1 MQAVR
6 YPISFIRFRK
16 SFFRKG
22 LVLSFKATFIRS
34 EGFSAAVKKS
44 PHDGQNLVV
53 YGYLAET
60 GPILCFCD
68 IQVTFVKMDIGPGQL
83 KELVGPHTRIE
94 QYKQYLIVEK
104 GLSKNTIYSYLRDLI
119 AFSNFIGE
127 EYEINQIEN
136 INAQND
142 KKNNKNI
149 VIINKDKCKSY
160 NIVKSKNK
168 KNENIITIIITITIM
183 ILMITI

>member
-1 MQAVR
+1 MSIIIFMVNEN
-6 YPISFIRFRK
+6 K
-16 SFFRKG
+16 
-22 LVLSFKATFIRS
+22 
-34 EGFSAAVKKS
+34 
-44 PHDGQNLVV
+44 
-53 YGYLAET
+53 
-60 GPILCFCD
+60 
-68 IQVTFVKMDIGPGQL
+68 
-83 KELVGPHTRIE
+83 
-94 QYKQYLIVEK
+94 
-104 GLSKNTIYSYLRDLI
+104 
-119 AFSNFIGE
+119 
-127 EYEINQIEN
+127 IEN